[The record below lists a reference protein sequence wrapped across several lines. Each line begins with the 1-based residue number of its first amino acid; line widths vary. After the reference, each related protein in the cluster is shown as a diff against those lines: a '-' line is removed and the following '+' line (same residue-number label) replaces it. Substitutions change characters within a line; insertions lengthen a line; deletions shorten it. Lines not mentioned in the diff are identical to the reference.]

1 MVMPKFEEITAA
13 SSESNDAAVEAY
25 ARESRVK
32 TLFKDGV
39 LYAGFSDGTVIG
51 ASFDLSLDDLEAIRD
66 AEDDPMVQF
75 RETLMRTGGKATA
88 EKLLKRSA
96 VEATQFMNKWFETFT
111 KLQNVSLGE

>member
-1 MVMPKFEEITAA
+1 MALPKFEEIMAA

-51 ASFDLSLDDLEAIRD
+51 AGFDLSLDDLEAIRD
-66 AEDDPMVQF
+66 VEEDPMVQF

-96 VEATQFMNKWFETFT
+96 VEATQFMNEWFDTFT